1 MNVGI
6 HEAKSKLSWLVE
18 RAEAG
23 EEIVLTRRGRAIARI
38 VGVTPPSSRDR
49 AALLREIR
57 ALSRKVKIP
66 KRISIQELVS
76 DARVESG
83 RQARES
89 STSRTVRQRA
99 PIE

>member
-6 HEAKSKLSWLVE
+6 YEAKSNLSRLVE

-23 EEIVLTRRGRAIARI
+23 EEIVLTRRGRAVAKI
-38 VGVTPPSSRDR
+38 VRLTPPSARDR
-49 AALLREIR
+49 AALLRDIR

-76 DARVESG
+76 EG
-83 RQARES
+83 RD
-89 STSRTVRQRA
+89 
-99 PIE
+99 

>member
-6 HEAKSKLSWLVE
+6 YEAKSKLSRLVE

-23 EEIVLTRRGRAIARI
+23 EEIVLTRRGRAIAKI
-38 VGVTPPSSRDR
+38 VGVAPPSSRDR
-49 AALLREIR
+49 EALLREVR

-76 DARVESG
+76 EG
-83 RQARES
+83 RD
-89 STSRTVRQRA
+89 
-99 PIE
+99 

>member
-1 MNVGI
+1 MDVGI
-6 HEAKSKLSWLVE
+6 YEAKSTLSRLVE

-23 EEIVLTRRGRAIARI
+23 EEIVLTRRGRAVARI
-38 VGVTPPSSRDR
+38 VGVRPPSSRHR

-76 DARVESG
+76 EG
-83 RQARES
+83 RD
-89 STSRTVRQRA
+89 
-99 PIE
+99 